1 MTGEKR
7 KTMQIPSKS
16 SDPFLKAMTE
26 KSETIRSAFLKKISD
41 STNSIPIKVMLG
53 DSTVVDQTTF
63 DPAFVSQF
71 YQEILKKTSGWKTQG
86 ISVVNDKDLRRVFIK
101 SEIQEGNYLL
111 SCHMSLQYHALLYYK
126 PNNRVVEIQKELS
139 EIIDKTKN
147 LETHISEEGNKI
159 IQEKLKE
166 IGQENADQQKLFEI
180 FFQNDELANTLV
192 DKIHSSTDENF
203 QKLSKRKSDLFKEL
217 DNMLI
222 EIYHTSPVMID
233 EMRMIAAEE
242 GCLCHFDLEYIKK
255 DTKEG
260 NFDSTKI
267 SSMVKENLLKRMDN
281 ILCVI
286 C

>member
-1 MTGEKR
+1 
-7 KTMQIPSKS
+7 MQIPSKS
-16 SDPFLKAMTE
+16 PDPFLRTMTE
-26 KSETIRSAFLKKISD
+26 KGEKIRAAFLKRIND
-41 STNSIPIKVMLG
+41 STKSIPIKVMLG

-63 DPAFVSQF
+63 DPTIIRQF
-71 YQEILKKTSGWKTQG
+71 YQEILEKTSSWKTQG
-86 ISVVNDKDLRRVFIK
+86 ISVVNDKDLRRLFIK

-111 SCHMSLQYHALLYYK
+111 SSHMSLQYHALLYYK

-147 LETHISEEGNKI
+147 LETQVSEEGNKI

-166 IGQENADQQKLFEI
+166 MGQENADQQKLFEI

-192 DKIHSSTDENF
+192 DKIHSNTDENF
-203 QKLSKRKSDLFKEL
+203 KKLLKRKSDLFKEL
-217 DNMLI
+217 DSMLI
-222 EIYHTSPVMID
+222 EIYHTSSVMID

-242 GCLCHFDLEYIKK
+242 GCLCHFDLEYIKN

-267 SSMVKENLLKRMDN
+267 SSMVKDNLLKRMDE
-281 ILCVI
+281 ILSVI

>member
-1 MTGEKR
+1 
-7 KTMQIPSKS
+7 MQIPSKS
-16 SDPFLKAMTE
+16 SDQFIKTMTQ
-26 KSETIRSAFLKKISD
+26 KSEKIRSVFLEKIAD
-41 STNSIPIKVMLG
+41 STKSTPIKVMLG
-53 DSTVVDQTTF
+53 DSTLVDQTTF
-63 DPAFVSQF
+63 DPALVRLY
-71 YQEILKKTSGWKTQG
+71 YQEILKKIPDWKTQG
-86 ISVVNDKDLRRVFIK
+86 ISIVNDKDLRRLFIK

-111 SCHMSLQYHALLYYK
+111 SYHMSLQFHALLYYK
-126 PNNRVVEIQKELS
+126 PDHRVVEIQKELS

-147 LETHISEEGNKI
+147 LETRVSEQGNKM

-166 IGQENADQQKLFEI
+166 MGQENVDQQKLFEI

-192 DKIHSSTDENF
+192 DKVYSSADENF

-242 GCLCHFDLEYIKK
+242 GCLCHFDLEHIKK
-255 DTKEG
+255 GAKEG

-267 SSMVKENLLKRMDN
+267 SSKVKDSLLKRMDEVLSA
-281 ILCVI
+281 I
-286 C
+286 

>member
-1 MTGEKR
+1 
-7 KTMQIPSKS
+7 MQIPSKS
-16 SDPFLKAMTE
+16 SDQFIKTMTQ
-26 KSETIRSAFLKKISD
+26 KSEKIRSVFLEKIAD
-41 STNSIPIKVMLG
+41 STKSTPIKVMLG
-53 DSTVVDQTTF
+53 DSTLVDQTTF
-63 DPAFVSQF
+63 DPALVRLY
-71 YQEILKKTSGWKTQG
+71 YQEILKKIPDWKTQG
-86 ISVVNDKDLRRVFIK
+86 ISIVNDKDLRRLFIK

-111 SCHMSLQYHALLYYK
+111 SYHMSLQFHALLYYK
-126 PNNRVVEIQKELS
+126 PDHRVVEIQKELS

-147 LETHISEEGNKI
+147 LETRVSEQGNKM

-166 IGQENADQQKLFEI
+166 MGQENVDQQKLFEI

-192 DKIHSSTDENF
+192 DKVYSSADENF

-242 GCLCHFDLEYIKK
+242 GCLCHFDLEHIKK
-255 DTKEG
+255 GAKEG

-267 SSMVKENLLKRMDN
+267 SSKVKDSLLKRMDEV
-281 ILCVI
+281 LSAM
-286 C
+286 

>member
-7 KTMQIPSKS
+7 KIMQIPSKS

-217 DNMLI
+217 DKMLI

-281 ILCVI
+281 ILSVI

>member
-1 MTGEKR
+1 MT
-7 KTMQIPSKS
+7 Q
-16 SDPFLKAMTE
+16 
-26 KSETIRSAFLKKISD
+26 KSEKIRSVFLEKIAD
-41 STNSIPIKVMLG
+41 STKSTPIKVMLG
-53 DSTVVDQTTF
+53 DSTLVDQTTF
-63 DPAFVSQF
+63 DPALVRLY
-71 YQEILKKTSGWKTQG
+71 YQEILKKIPDWKTQG
-86 ISVVNDKDLRRVFIK
+86 ISIVNDKDLRRLFIK

-111 SCHMSLQYHALLYYK
+111 SYHMSLQFHALLYYK
-126 PNNRVVEIQKELS
+126 PDHRVVEIQKELS

-147 LETHISEEGNKI
+147 LETRVSEQGNKM

-166 IGQENADQQKLFEI
+166 MGQENVDQQKLFEI

-192 DKIHSSTDENF
+192 DKVYSSADENF

-242 GCLCHFDLEYIKK
+242 GCLCHFDLEHVKK
-255 DTKEG
+255 GTKEG

-267 SSMVKENLLKRMDN
+267 SSKVKDSLLKRMDEV
-281 ILCVI
+281 LSAM
-286 C
+286 